1 MSSQYVD
8 ECPPDELD
16 RLMWENQH
24 ALKSEHWAWRF
35 YRRFNVDRESWWNW
49 SLFRSAKLLDPPKGQ
64 PKARK
69 RDFGT
74 WTMPVIR
81 AEDYNVPY
89 RDVVTLERLVY
100 ARLMHLAYAGANL
113 LAEPNGQ
120 TDVEP
125 YPVNKAWLDQI
136 DKEAR

>member
-1 MSSQYVD
+1 MKKRICSALD
-8 ECPPDELD
+8 WICWALDWIPPPIECIRD
-16 RLMWENQH
+16 
-24 ALKSEHWAWRF
+24 
-35 YRRFNVDRESWWNW
+35 
-49 SLFRSAKLLDPPKGQ
+49 
-64 PKARK
+64 RK
-69 RDFGT
+69 RYISGYGCRLGISRWVSDLCDRWGVRLE
-74 WTMPVIR
+74 PK
-81 AEDYNVPY
+81 P
-89 RDVVTLERLVY
+89 VTLPRLVY